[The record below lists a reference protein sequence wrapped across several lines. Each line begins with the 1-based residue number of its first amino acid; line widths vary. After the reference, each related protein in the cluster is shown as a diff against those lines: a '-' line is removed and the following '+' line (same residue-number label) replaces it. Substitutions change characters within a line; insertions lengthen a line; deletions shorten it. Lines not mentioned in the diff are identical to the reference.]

1 MKMEIEGLKIKVN
14 TAQMTHDEAQFSL
27 AIKAIGGAYRTLPQ
41 EVIDMIIQLKESVTQ
56 A

>member
-1 MKMEIEGLKIKVN
+1 MKMEIEGLEIKVN
-14 TAQMTHDEAQFSL
+14 TAKMTHDEVQFSL

-41 EVIDMIIQLKESVTQ
+41 EVIDMIIELKKSVIH